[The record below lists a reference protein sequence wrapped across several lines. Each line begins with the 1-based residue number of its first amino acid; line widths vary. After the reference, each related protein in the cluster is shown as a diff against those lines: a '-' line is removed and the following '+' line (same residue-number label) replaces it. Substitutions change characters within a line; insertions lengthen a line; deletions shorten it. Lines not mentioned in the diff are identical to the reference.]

1 MPEHPYEPD
10 QPADEPVFAETQYL
24 HQNAI
29 VRYLV
34 PISAV
39 FSVGIA
45 VVVMAAQGAPTT
57 SLAIAIA
64 VGLGV
69 PVLLGML
76 PQRTVVTERELRV
89 RSIVGW
95 GRRVPTADVL
105 AVLAVRY
112 NPLTDCGGWGLRTSR
127 TYGLVFN
134 VSGDRGVHVRY
145 AWKGAEKSMLIGSR
159 RADELARAIALA
171 ADLPADAPGHGDAP
185 LVPA

>member
-1 MPEHPYEPD
+1 MPPQPPD
-10 QPADEPVFAETQYL
+10 KPVYTETQYL

-34 PISAV
+34 PISAIT
-39 FSVGIA
+39 SSGLA
-45 VVVMAAQGAPTT
+45 VVVMGAKGAPAT
-57 SLAIAIA
+57 SIAVAVA
-64 VGLGV
+64 VGLGL
-69 PVLLGML
+69 PLLLGML

-95 GRRVPTADVL
+95 GRRVPIDAIGG
-105 AVLAVRY
+105 AQAVRY
-112 NPLTDCGGWGLRTSR
+112 NPLADCGGWGLRMSKKH
-127 TYGLVFN
+127 GLVLN

-159 RADELARAIALA
+159 RSEELARAIALA

-185 LVPA
+185 FVPA